1 MYQYQ
6 QTNRYFAQIAGGL
19 EETGVLELAELGATD
34 ITPSYRG
41 IYFNADAA
49 VLFRVNYRTRLI
61 TRVLAPLLTFD
72 CHSDKYLYQTAR
84 DIEWTD
90 FLTPDSTFA
99 VFATVSGSNIN
110 HSKFA
115 ALRLKDAI
123 VDQFRDATGKRPSID
138 TRKPDV
144 WLNLRIKNDQAV
156 ISLDTSGGS
165 LHRRGYRTASVEAPM
180 QETVAAAAIRF
191 SGWDGETPL
200 YDPMCGSGTLLCE
213 ALMHHAR
220 IPAGYLR
227 PSFGF
232 ERLPDFDQSVWKREK
247 EAADS
252 TIREIPARLI
262 TGSDI
267 DPDAVVA
274 TRKNLGALP
283 GGELVRTRV
292 ADFRKLDK
300 IQDATIICNP
310 PYGLRMG
317 RSENMANFYKS
328 LGDFLKQRCTDSTA
342 YIYFGKRE
350 WIKKLGLRTS
360 WKKPLVNGALDG
372 RLVKVE
378 VY

>member
-1 MYQYQ
+1 MYQFQ

-41 IYFNADAA
+41 MYFNANAA
-49 VLFRVNYRTRLI
+49 ALYRINYRTRLV

-84 DIEWTD
+84 DINWAD
-90 FLTPDSTFA
+90 FMAPDSTFA
-99 VFATVSGSNIN
+99 VFATVANSKIN

-138 TRKPDV
+138 TRNPDV

-200 YDPMCGSGTLLCE
+200 VDPMCGSGTLLCE
-213 ALMHHAR
+213 ALMLHAR

-227 PSFGF
+227 SSFGF
-232 ERLPDFDQSVWKREK
+232 ERLPDFDLSVWQSEK
-247 EAADS
+247 SIADQE
-252 TIREIPARLI
+252 IRSPGDGLI

-267 DPDAVVA
+267 DPEAVVA
-274 TRKNLGALP
+274 TRKNLRALP
-283 GGELVRTRV
+283 GGDAIRTRQ
-292 ADFRKLDK
+292 ADFRKLEP
-300 IQDATIICNP
+300 INGATIICNP
-310 PYGLRMG
+310 PYGLRMDRG
-317 RSENMANFYKS
+317 EDMAAFYKS

-350 WIKKLGLRTS
+350 WIKKLGLRTT